1 MHESTRFHKRFNRFL
16 CYNAQYTGAVCKS
29 APSHV
34 TLTDFS
40 CSCDVS
46 RQLGSNFDQTE
57 RQIFKAILFRKSLSE
72 VEFLGNHWSQGPST
86 NNLAPHSRAP
96 EHSCQ
101 CCELHEPVDHIYSM
115 GNRQINHGRRRRR
128 RSLLC
133 VLMSEVCSMD
143 DFTGHFCS
151 LKGVKEGLKN
161 RRLKNLRPK
170 RCFIRQWCKFIKICV
185 TSGLIYS

>member
-86 NNLAPHSRAP
+86 NNLVPHSRAP
-96 EHSCQ
+96 EHFCQ
-101 CCELHEPVDHIYSM
+101 CCELQLTISIQWETV
-115 GNRQINHGRRRRR
+115 RLINHKKRRRR

-133 VLMSEVCSMD
+133 VLMSEVCSRAV
-143 DFTGHFCS
+143 FTWLS
-151 LKGVKEGLKN
+151 
-161 RRLKNLRPK
+161 
-170 RCFIRQWCKFIKICV
+170 
-185 TSGLIYS
+185 

>member
-1 MHESTRFHKRFNRFL
+1 MHESTCFHKRFNRFL

-96 EHSCQ
+96 EHFCQ
-101 CCELHEPVDHIYSM
+101 FCELQLTISIQWETVRLITVEDVDAEACFVYLC
-115 GNRQINHGRRRRR
+115 Q
-128 RSLLC
+128 RSVVWTILRAI
-133 VLMSEVCSMD
+133 
-143 DFTGHFCS
+143 FATW
-151 LKGVKEGLKN
+151 KEQK
-161 RRLKNLRPK
+161 K
-170 RCFIRQWCKFIKICV
+170 V
-185 TSGLIYS
+185 